1 MPATPTLRERILAR
15 FDDGELTL
23 LCAEHF
29 PAIRRKFTA
38 GMPLSQRVDLLASYC
53 ARRQL
58 GAQLLDLLER
68 ERPGLVGADRDALLA
83 GLEAEAT
90 LTELLGIAPHKT
102 INATGTV
109 NATTIAGG
117 KVAGVEINLNAPPP
131 LPPRSPR
138 HQLRAP
144 VADFVGRGEEIQA
157 IVAALQPAAGGG
169 VMAISGLRGMGGIGK
184 SELAFA
190 AAQHLAPHFPD
201 AQLVLEM
208 RGASANPLGAEGALQ
223 AAIRAFE
230 PLAQLPAERE
240 PLQAMYRSVL
250 NGKRVLIVVD
260 DARDAAQVAP
270 LLPPPGSA
278 LLITSRAWLSVAGM
292 TSLPLGALPPAEA
305 ERLLV
310 TICARIGEHVPALA
324 ALCGYLP
331 LALRVSAGLL
341 ATSTRPV
348 ARYLQQLVAE
358 RLTHLANPRGVEPSV
373 EASLQLSYDALDEA
387 ARTALSRLS
396 VFPASFDRA
405 AALAVLDAGDAG
417 DELLDA
423 LAGRSLLEWDAAGD
437 RFDLHALVRIF
448 AATRLED
455 AGTVRLRHARHYAA
469 VADEASDQYNRGGP
483 ALIAGLALFDRERAQ
498 IDAGWAWALAH
509 AGDEATDALLGDYT
523 NATASI
529 GLLRF
534 DARSERIPR
543 FEAALAAA
551 RRRSD
556 YGAEGARLGSLGL
569 AYFDLG
575 DARRAVEFH
584 EQHLRI
590 ARKIGDRRS
599 EGHAL
604 DNLGL
609 AYTGL
614 GDAHRAVEFHKQCLA
629 IAREIGDRRREG
641 HALGNLGNAYTGLGD
656 TRRAIEFHQ
665 QALVVSRELGDR
677 RGEGH
682 DLGNL
687 GSSYDVLGDAHRALE
702 FYEQCLAIA
711 RELGDRQGE
720 AITSWN
726 LGLCY
731 EEQGNFSRAAALMQV
746 YVDYIAQLG
755 HPEAEKRAAYV
766 EALRARIAGGEDG
779 GAA

>member
-29 PAIRRKFTA
+29 PAIRREFTA

-68 ERPGLVGADRDALLA
+68 ERPGLVGADRDVLLA

-117 KVAGVEINLNAPPP
+117 KVVGVEINLNAPPP

-208 RGASANPLGAEGALQ
+208 RGASANP
-223 AAIRAFE
+223 
-230 PLAQLPAERE
+230 
-240 PLQAMYRSVL
+240 
-250 NGKRVLIVVD
+250 
-260 DARDAAQVAP
+260 
-270 LLPPPGSA
+270 
-278 LLITSRAWLSVAGM
+278 
-292 TSLPLGALPPAEA
+292 
-305 ERLLV
+305 
-310 TICARIGEHVPALA
+310 
-324 ALCGYLP
+324 
-331 LALRVSAGLL
+331 
-341 ATSTRPV
+341 
-348 ARYLQQLVAE
+348 LVAE

-448 AATRLED
+448 AATRLEHAD
-455 AGTVRLRHARHYAA
+455 AVRLRHARHYAA
-469 VADEASDQYNRGGP
+469 VADAAEQQYLQGGA

-629 IAREIGDRRREG
+629 IARKIGDRRREG

-687 GSSYDVLGDAHRALE
+687 GSSYDMLGDAHRALE

-755 HPEAEKRAAYV
+755 HPEAEKRAARV
-766 EALRARIAGGEDG
+766 EALRARSAGGEG
-779 GAA
+779 EGAA